1 MKNSKYKKLD
11 ETSVYIE
18 DEQTAVTVKEE
29 QLDLLQKTV
38 MQCLKNE
45 NFKLGCEIN
54 ILLTDNESIRQIN
67 KQHRDIDKP
76 TDVLSFPMADI
87 KNGEILSI
95 QGDVDI
101 DEGLLLLGDI
111 IISMETALKQSED
124 YGHSLDRELAFLT
137 AHGVFH
143 LLGYDHIDK
152 DTESDMISRQEAVLE
167 KLGLRRE

>member
-1 MKNSKYKKLD
+1 MKNSKYKKVD

-18 DEQTAVTVKEE
+18 DEQTAVTVKAE

-38 MQCLKNE
+38 MQCLKDE
-45 NFKLGCEIN
+45 DFKLGCEIN

-67 KQHRDIDKP
+67 KQHRDIDKS

-87 KNGEILSI
+87 KNGEILSD
-95 QGDVDI
+95 QGDVDM

-143 LLGYDHIDK
+143 LLGYDHMER
-152 DTESDMISRQEAVLE
+152 DTEADMISRQEAVLE
-167 KLGLRRE
+167 KLGLKRE

>member
-1 MKNSKYKKLD
+1 MKNSKYKKPD
-11 ETSVYIE
+11 ETCVYIE
-18 DEQTAVTVKEE
+18 NEQTAVDVKGEHP
-29 QLDLLQKTV
+29 DLLQKTV

-54 ILLTDNESIRQIN
+54 ILLTDNESIRKIN
-67 KQHRDIDKP
+67 KQHRNIDKP

-87 KNGEILSI
+87 KNGEIQSI

-124 YGHSLDRELAFLT
+124 YGHSLERELAFLT

-143 LLGYDHIDK
+143 LLGYDHMDSE
-152 DTESDMISRQEAVLE
+152 TESDMISRQEAVLE
-167 KLGLRRE
+167 KLGLKRE